1 MRVSPVAIP
10 TIKVHQFED
19 VVMRR
24 CVSGCLVLLFVL
36 ALAGCGAKPEKTGI
50 DGSPKP
56 TPPSV
61 SGGTSEERAKL
72 EKAVAEGDALWDA
85 AIQGVKEAKKNK
97 DFTAQAKAS
106 IEAKK
111 KYDEAFEKYLQVVNS
126 KEKLSDRNAVARVY
140 GRVIDVALDRKNN
153 STLAKE
159 VAVKALRQDVLPL
172 TSSEKASAVLDAAK
186 RTIKAEDR

>member
-1 MRVSPVAIP
+1 
-10 TIKVHQFED
+10 
-19 VVMRR
+19 MRR
-24 CVSGCLVLLFVL
+24 SVSGCLVLLFVL
-36 ALAGCGAKPEKTGI
+36 PLAGCGTKTKQEG
-50 DGSPKP
+50 GSEPPKT
-56 TPPSV
+56 TPPRG
-61 SGGTSEERAKL
+61 SGGASEERAKL
-72 EKAVAEGDALWDA
+72 EKAVAEGDALWDDA
-85 AIQGVKEAKKNK
+85 VRGVKEAKKNK

-126 KEKLSDRNAVARVY
+126 QEKLTDRNAVARVY

-153 STLAKE
+153 SALARE
-159 VAVKALRQDVLPL
+159 VVVKALRQDVLPV